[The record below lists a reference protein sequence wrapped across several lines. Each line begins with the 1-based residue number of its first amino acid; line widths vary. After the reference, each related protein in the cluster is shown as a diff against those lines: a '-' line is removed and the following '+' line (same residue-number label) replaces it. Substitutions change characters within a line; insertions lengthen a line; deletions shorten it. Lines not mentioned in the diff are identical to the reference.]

1 MRNSV
6 QGALALVLIA
16 IPGLALPQSPD
27 NPNRYETTRERDNP
41 ARAAEPPERNNPER
55 IDPRL
60 DAELQ
65 KCQELVGPEYDRCV
79 VAAKRRFG
87 EM

>member
-1 MRNSV
+1 MRIFL
-6 QGALALVLIA
+6 QGALALALVVM
-16 IPGLALPQSPD
+16 PGLAPSQTPD
-27 NPNRYETTRERDNP
+27 DSNRYETTRERDNP
-41 ARAAEPPERNNPER
+41 ARAAEPPDRNNPER

-65 KCQELVGPEYDRCV
+65 KCQGLVGPEFDRCV
-79 VAAKRRFG
+79 VAARRRFG